1 MKKYIALIIATLSL
15 IACIKPDERQRDS
28 STELSALKAY
38 VYYDDANLSIYE
50 EVDLLSGMY
59 IEDKGLASYTFP
71 DDKVKF
77 NESTLKRCRLEAIIP
92 ATAKIVSTDE
102 NGKEKDYGLDGWHNL
117 NNSTI
122 YFNIVADNGGRKSFK
137 IQTRCLN

>member
-1 MKKYIALIIATLSL
+1 MMFALALISL
-15 IACIKPDERQRDS
+15 VACVKPDERQKDS
-28 STELSALKAY
+28 STELSSLKAY
-38 VYYDDANLSIYE
+38 VYYDEANLSIYE

-59 IEDKGLASYTFP
+59 IEEKGLASYTFP
-71 DDKVKF
+71 DDKEKF

-102 NGKEKDYGLDGWHNL
+102 NGNEMNCGLDGWHNL

-122 YFNIVADNGGRKSFK
+122 YFNVVADNGDRKNFK

>member
-1 MKKYIALIIATLSL
+1 MATFALL
-15 IACIKPDERQRDS
+15 ACVKPDERQKDS

-38 VYYDDANLSIYE
+38 VYYDETNLSTYE

-59 IEDKGLASYTFP
+59 IEEKGLASYTFP
-71 DDKVKF
+71 DDKEKF
-77 NESTLKRCRLEAIIP
+77 NENTLKRCRLEAIIP

-102 NGKEKDYGLDGWHNL
+102 NGNEKSCGLDGWYDL
-117 NNSTI
+117 NNTTI
-122 YFNIVADNGGRKSFK
+122 YFNIVANNGDRKNFK